1 MKIVSYLCNV
11 IKNKALLILN
21 YTIMTKTY
29 YKKEYTEQE
38 WRILID
44 RALWYGCVVTY
55 STYGDAAVIDST
67 ERENAIINSIPEHK
81 KVNSNICALREMWA
95 EHIHH
100 FVEFGK

>member
-11 IKNKALLILN
+11 IKNKALLILI

-29 YKKEYTEQE
+29 YRSEHTEQE

-44 RALWYGCVVTY
+44 RALLYGCVITY
-55 STYGDAAVIDST
+55 GTYGDTAVIDST
-67 ERENAIINSIPEHK
+67 ETENAIIDAIPEHK

-100 FVEFGK
+100 FVQFGK

>member
-1 MKIVSYLCNV
+1 MDIMSYLCSV
-11 IKNKALLILN
+11 IKNKALLILI

-29 YKKEYTEQE
+29 YRSEHTEQE

-55 STYGDAAVIDST
+55 STYGDNAVIDST
-67 ERENAIINSIPEHK
+67 KTENDIIDSIPEHK
-81 KVNSNICALREMWA
+81 KVNSNICALREKWA

-100 FVEFGK
+100 FIQFGK